1 MYFPP
6 GTALSPLYHVSF
18 GLMAPVS
25 LTEQV
30 NGTFDPSLCF
40 DPDSPQSMSPV
51 KTKHRVNLGAFMIYI
66 TVSHA
71 ILRYSDVNKVHRFS
85 THHHELNLYI
95 KHNHVLIKEHELC
108 QHGVEMLCTHLE
120 LSVGPVMV

>member
-1 MYFPP
+1 
-6 GTALSPLYHVSF
+6 
-18 GLMAPVS
+18 MAPVS

-51 KTKHRVNLGAFMIYI
+51 KTKHLVNLGAFMIYI

-85 THHHELNLYI
+85 INPDHELNLYI
-95 KHNHVLIKEHELC
+95 
-108 QHGVEMLCTHLE
+108 
-120 LSVGPVMV
+120 